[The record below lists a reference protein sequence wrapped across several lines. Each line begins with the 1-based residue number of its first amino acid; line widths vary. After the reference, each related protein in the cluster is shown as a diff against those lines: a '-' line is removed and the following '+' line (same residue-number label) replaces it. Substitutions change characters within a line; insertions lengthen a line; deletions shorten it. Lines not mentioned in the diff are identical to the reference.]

1 MLDSSYRYSVCAV
14 FFLFRV
20 RDDRR
25 LTAFVLSSLFLLLL
39 SLLCVGSAIDDP
51 EFETQLHVKTV
62 DEELVAYLCLQKIMQ
77 VYDDD
82 HFEPEEKI
90 AQLLSDSMNVV
101 PGLHHTITKRL
112 GRFIN
117 LRGQDSLKARTKFR
131 KDMRKL
137 LAGNL
142 ACPDYMIFLMQRLWH
157 SRYTIFRFVC
167 PAYLFFVQSHCFL
180 LARAD
185 SCAPFFVSAYVA
197 VRVRADVAAVSESH
211 WNHDDVLVHEAQ
223 ANLQSIWI
231 PELKTLYK
239 VLKWENEHFHED
251 RASIDELIH
260 RVVIAHKFISGRLP
274 RRAQLG
280 LYQKLAKFHS
290 QQIKLAQPPSNTTS
304 KLAPDVALDAGD
316 EKPKKSRRSKKKR
329 RKMRRPLNDGK
340 PTSVLQA
347 LAPILEAPRYTKVRG
362 ALEWIFG
369 SVGDEAVPPSDDLQ
383 LDRLT
388 PIAKTLVR
396 IKLYLDKFDDA
407 AEMARLHEQGEW
419 AAYEGHSGTPSEI
432 DVHDGAGGVVPFDLP
447 AGGGRPGGAFDD
459 DMIRN
464 SATGQTLSR
473 YTTHEAARVSTSA
486 SRRRVLVFVAIDV
499 S

>member
-1 MLDSSYRYSVCAV
+1 MWRSTCGNLAQRFLAAGRAARRATTQSRNVSSKTGQSAPTSSLSSSKPQSSTSTLIADLLGCRAQSTSSVGSAVTTKRLLGMLDSSYRYSVCAV

-185 SCAPFFVSAYVA
+185 SCALFFFFFVCCCSC
-197 VRVRADVAAVSESH
+197 SC
-211 WNHDDVLVHEAQ
+211 
-223 ANLQSIWI
+223 
-231 PELKTLYK
+231 
-239 VLKWENEHFHED
+239 
-251 RASIDELIH
+251 
-260 RVVIAHKFISGRLP
+260 
-274 RRAQLG
+274 
-280 LYQKLAKFHS
+280 
-290 QQIKLAQPPSNTTS
+290 
-304 KLAPDVALDAGD
+304 
-316 EKPKKSRRSKKKR
+316 
-329 RKMRRPLNDGK
+329 
-340 PTSVLQA
+340 
-347 LAPILEAPRYTKVRG
+347 
-362 ALEWIFG
+362 
-369 SVGDEAVPPSDDLQ
+369 
-383 LDRLT
+383 
-388 PIAKTLVR
+388 
-396 IKLYLDKFDDA
+396 
-407 AEMARLHEQGEW
+407 
-419 AAYEGHSGTPSEI
+419 
-432 DVHDGAGGVVPFDLP
+432 
-447 AGGGRPGGAFDD
+447 
-459 DMIRN
+459 
-464 SATGQTLSR
+464 
-473 YTTHEAARVSTSA
+473 
-486 SRRRVLVFVAIDV
+486 
-499 S
+499 